1 MSSKYKSLR
10 TLTLPERVHILH
22 RSTVAGHKTAST
34 AASRRETRWRERCT
48 ESQFE
53 YRIQQ
58 TGIQRSQLRSIL
70 DTEILEQLST
80 HSSKSEPAST
90 ASSSLTPDNE
100 PLSNTS
106 QQPASNLHVA
116 AISTRGLHGGM
127 LNLVQPQ
134 LMEGA
139 ERLTQHFASLPNL
152 ARIVVSTNDLVTVAV
167 ANLAGILGNAS
178 IKVLT
183 LELNVMRL
191 QNRLSGESASERYQS
206 FTEQLSSD
214 ELRNAIFQEYPVL
227 LRIISQS
234 VERWLR
240 QWIQITARFAA
251 DHDEIA
257 QFIFHDHTPG
267 LLQHIQNG
275 QGDPHRGGQ
284 QVAILTFNSGRKLV
298 YKPRSLQDAQAWNHC
313 LTWLHHKVGEP
324 APAQPALLLR
334 DTYGW
339 SGFVEHRACNSTAEI
354 SRFYQRLGLQL
365 SLLHTLKATDM
376 HMENIIASGSSP
388 VIVDLE
394 ALFHAQ
400 RPGDQHNNE
409 PTATIAPD
417 DLQSAWQ
424 SSVMRI
430 GLLPSWS
437 YMNQN
442 GDAIDM
448 SGLSGEEGQL
458 LPDLQPAFKDLGK
471 DTMHLG
477 QTQAQTPASQ
487 NRPFLNSSPEH
498 PAVNGSTNPA
508 SFATDIVNGF
518 RRGYAAILD
527 NRDQLTTANGLF
539 ENFNNVEFRAVLRN
553 TATYATLLR
562 DSTHPDMLRDA
573 IDRDIHFDV
582 LWRSLNVRP
591 WMKSVIQHELHDLR
605 LGDIPYF
612 TSRPSSQSLWSST
625 GQEIPAVFNSTPLAD
640 IHSQLAA
647 MSTKDC
653 ERQCWLI
660 EASLSI
666 LTPATH
672 NATATVTTRN
682 TRQHEPA
689 NASREALLQQ
699 AQNIANR
706 IRDIGFITTS
716 HASWLG
722 LAPVNDKRWVLQPA
736 NEDVYSGRPG
746 IGLFLLEAAQ
756 ALQDHE
762 LDSLATLALDNS
774 ADALEKLLHEEQESQ
789 STHAPTDNKFL
800 GGAYGLFAGNA
811 LIFAHA
817 ARIRENKR
825 YQQLASQLIQRA
837 AMHIGNDSAFDVI
850 SGSAGLALVAATI
863 AKITPDFDSSHI
875 LHHILTNA
883 ASHLIAKATHSHTG
897 LAWTGNIKASQPLSG
912 FSHGNSG
919 IALALLK
926 AAVLTNNADFLN
938 AAQQAVHYEHQLMLQ
953 NNRRWLDY
961 RIIDNTPRNQNVA
974 QATGNEMHAWCHGT
988 AGIALARLR
997 MLDITTAILPGND
1010 EFHSILTE
1018 DLNEAL
1024 RQTLTHGMLSNDSL
1038 CHGLSGNL
1046 LVLDAAWRA
1055 GNPNVSD
1062 SIRHK
1067 LVSKLTSDIQ
1077 HRGPRSGVP
1086 NGTETPGLMTGLA
1099 GIGLS
1104 LLQLAGEPVLNMLDL
1119 TMAETVAI

>member
-1 MSSKYKSLR
+1 MSSKYRSLR
-10 TLTLPERVHILH
+10 TLTLPERVDLLH
-22 RSTVAGHKTAST
+22 RTALNSHETVSP

-48 ESQFE
+48 DSQFE
-53 YRIQQ
+53 YRIRQ
-58 TGIQRSQLRSIL
+58 TGIRHNQIRSIL
-70 DTEILEQLST
+70 DTETLEQIST
-80 HSSKSEPAST
+80 HNTESESAST
-90 ASSSLTPDNE
+90 AQSGPTPGSE
-100 PLSNTS
+100 PLSTAS
-106 QQPASNLHVA
+106 LQPASNPHVA
-116 AISTRGLHGGM
+116 AISTHGPHSGM

-134 LMEGA
+134 LMAGA
-139 ERLTQHFASLPNL
+139 ERFAQHLSSLPNL
-152 ARIVVSTNDLVTVAV
+152 AKIVVSANDLGTIAV
-167 ANLAGILGNAS
+167 ANLASILGNAS
-178 IKVLT
+178 IRVLT

-191 QNRLSGESASERYQS
+191 QNRLSGKSAGERYQS
-206 FTEQLSSD
+206 FTRQLNNN
-214 ELRNAIFQEYPVL
+214 ELRNAIFHEYPVL
-227 LRIISQS
+227 LRIINQS
-234 VERWLR
+234 VERWLK
-240 QWIQITARFAA
+240 QWTQITTRFAE
-251 DHDEIA
+251 DHDEITKS
-257 QFIFHDHTPG
+257 IFQSQTPG
-267 LLQHIQNG
+267 LLQHIHNG

-298 YKPRSLQDAQAWNHC
+298 YKPRSLKDAQAWNSC
-313 LTWLHHKVGEP
+313 LTWLYHKVGES

-339 SGFVEHRACNSTAEI
+339 SGFVEHRACNSKAEI

-400 RPGDQHNNE
+400 RPTDQHNE
-409 PTATIAPD
+409 PTANIAPD

-437 YMNQN
+437 YMKPS

-448 SGLSGEEGQL
+448 SGLSGKEGQL
-458 LPDLQPAFKDLGK
+458 LPELQPAFKDLGK

-477 QTQAQTPASQ
+477 QTQAHTPASQ
-487 NRPFLNSSPEH
+487 NRPFLKASTED
-498 PAVNGSTNPA
+498 PAANGPTNPA
-508 SFATDIVNGF
+508 SFATDIVSGF
-518 RRGYAAILD
+518 RKGYAAILD
-527 NRDQLTTANGLF
+527 NRNQLTAANSLF
-539 ENFNNVEFRAVLRN
+539 ENFKNVEFRAVLRN

-582 LWRSLNVRP
+582 LWRSLNMRP
-591 WMKSVIQHELHDLR
+591 WMKNVIQHELHDLN

-612 TSRPSSQSLWSST
+612 TSRPSSRSLWSST

-640 IHSQLAA
+640 IHTQLAA

-672 NATATVTTRN
+672 NATATNTTRN
-682 TRQHEPA
+682 TRLIEPA

-706 IRDIGFITTS
+706 IRDIGFITKT

-756 ALQDHE
+756 ALQNHE
-762 LDSLATLALDNS
+762 LASLATLALDNS
-774 ADALEKLLHEEQESQ
+774 ADTLEKLLHEERNNQ
-789 STHAPTDNKFL
+789 SAHAPTDNSFL

-817 ARIRENKR
+817 ANIRQNKR
-825 YQQLASQLIQRA
+825 YQQLATQLIQRA
-837 AMHIGNDSAFDVI
+837 AMNIENDSAFDVI
-850 SGSAGLALVAATI
+850 SGSAGLALVAAAI
-863 AKITPDFDSSHI
+863 AKITPDFNSSHI
-875 LHHILTNA
+875 LHHILNNA
-883 ASHLIAKATHSHTG
+883 ASHLVAKATHSHSG
-897 LAWTGNIKASQPLSG
+897 LAWTGNIQASQPLSG

-926 AAVLTNNADFLN
+926 AAVITSNADFWD

-961 RIIDNTPRNQNVA
+961 RIIDNTHWNQYAA
-974 QATGNEMHAWCHGT
+974 QTTGIEMHAWCHGT
-988 AGIALARLR
+988 PGIALARLR
-997 MLDITTAILPGND
+997 MLEITAAIMPDHD
-1010 EFHSILTE
+1010 EFQSILTE

-1024 RQTLTHGMLSNDSL
+1024 RQTLSHGILSNDSL

-1055 GNPNVSD
+1055 GNPNVPD
-1062 SIRHK
+1062 SIRHQ
-1067 LVSKLTSDIQ
+1067 LVSKLASDIQ
-1077 HRGPRSGVP
+1077 HRGPRPGVP
-1086 NGTETPGLMTGLA
+1086 NCTETPGLMTGLA
-1099 GIGLS
+1099 GIGLA

-1119 TMAETVAI
+1119 TTTGTVAI